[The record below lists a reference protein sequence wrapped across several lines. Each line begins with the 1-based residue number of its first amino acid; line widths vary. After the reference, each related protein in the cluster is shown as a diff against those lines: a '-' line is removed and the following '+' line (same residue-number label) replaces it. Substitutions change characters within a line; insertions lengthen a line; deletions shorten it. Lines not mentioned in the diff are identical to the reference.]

1 MNYGYSRKIS
11 IDPSEVGSEKP
22 AELSITLNNQDQR
35 YSALN
40 TSSAITA
47 SILGSTTTAG
57 GATVTYP
64 KLQGSPVRL
73 REGYTDA
80 TNGDEFV
87 TVFSGYIDDPTA
99 DAYGINGDTLTL
111 KVADRGIKLVDYR
124 RSSFMSTGLRADE
137 WINIVLAWSDL
148 SANLDRGNFIIPYLW
163 MDNETLWAECVD
175 AAAADGGWF
184 FIDELGLPRSRQR
197 PGG

>member
-1 MNYGYSRKIS
+1 M
-11 IDPSEVGSEKP
+11 
-22 AELSITLNNQDQR
+22 
-35 YSALN
+35 
-40 TSSAITA
+40 
-47 SILGSTTTAG
+47 
-57 GATVTYP
+57 
-64 KLQGSPVRL
+64 
-73 REGYTDA
+73 REGYTGA

-148 SANLDRGNFIIPYLW
+148 SANLDRGNFIIPLP
-163 MDNETLWAECVD
+163 VD
-175 AAAADGGWF
+175 G
-184 FIDELGLPRSRQR
+184 Q
-197 PGG
+197 

>member
-1 MNYGYSRKIS
+1 M
-11 IDPSEVGSEKP
+11 
-22 AELSITLNNQDQR
+22 
-35 YSALN
+35 
-40 TSSAITA
+40 
-47 SILGSTTTAG
+47 
-57 GATVTYP
+57 
-64 KLQGSPVRL
+64 